1 MEAIDPQPDPLQ
13 NDVQNF
19 QMTATSS
26 CPRSTS
32 SYWRPCCPNII
43 HTLWLV
49 GHLPKLS
56 QCAGDV
62 CFMFQLFK
70 ISFPR
75 VLAFFTSRPYI
86 HTQTHMTQTMTR
98 VALKCARCGGPRQ
111 SQKTRMAFR
120 VRNSAA
126 ILSAKSTTDCLQLML
141 LGLLLSPSPTAHRH
155 CHRAQSV

>member
-1 MEAIDPQPDPLQ
+1 MKAIDPQPDLLQ
-13 NDVQNF
+13 NHVQNF
-19 QMTATSS
+19 QMTTTSS

-75 VLAFFTSRPYI
+75 VLAFFTSRPYTLT
-86 HTQTHMTQTMTR
+86 HTRDTNHDKGR
-98 VALKCARCGGPRQ
+98 VEMREVWG
-111 SQKTRMAFR
+111 S
-120 VRNSAA
+120 
-126 ILSAKSTTDCLQLML
+126 SAKSENTNGIPRQKFCGNPLGQIHYWL
-141 LGLLLSPSPTAHRH
+141 LTADAARAPAIAVAHHH
-155 CHRAQSV
+155 CHRASQFR